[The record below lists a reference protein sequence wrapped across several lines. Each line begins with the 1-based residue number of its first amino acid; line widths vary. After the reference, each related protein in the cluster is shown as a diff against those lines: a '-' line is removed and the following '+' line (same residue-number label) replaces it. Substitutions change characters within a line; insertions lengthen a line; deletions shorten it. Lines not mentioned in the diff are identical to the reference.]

1 MRGLSLRFPR
11 FVRMRPDKDVE
22 DASTS
27 GFLAN
32 IYRVQ
37 NSRGSTKV
45 AADDEELIDVEVEPS
60 DEENIESEDE

>member
-1 MRGLSLRFPR
+1 
-11 FVRMRPDKDVE
+11 MRPDKDVE

-37 NSRGSTKV
+37 NSRGSKKV